1 MNCGYKLIRTRF
13 GGNLL
18 MLNGY
23 TYSKHS
29 RSSNYY
35 CSKKAH
41 GCRAKVKLD
50 HFGMIASES
59 PCHNH
64 DPPKYTITASVSNAA
79 YKMIPTRRGKHLLI
93 FGNYTFSQMNYTNN
107 FYCSKK
113 DSGCKARVK
122 LSFDGSI
129 QHAFTEHT
137 HPPPKPVDYEI
148 IKSQRGK
155 QLLLIN
161 GYTFSRVSTRH
172 WVCSTKFRDCKAR
185 LKMDED
191 GNIISLFNEHCHP
204 RRKFARTVTGDL
216 VRV

>member
-1 MNCGYKLIRTRF
+1 
-13 GGNLL
+13 

-64 DPPKYTITASVSNAA
+64 DPPK
-79 YKMIPTRRGKHLLI
+79 
-93 FGNYTFSQMNYTNN
+93 
-107 FYCSKK
+107 
-113 DSGCKARVK
+113 
-122 LSFDGSI
+122 
-129 QHAFTEHT
+129 
-137 HPPPKPVDYEI
+137 
-148 IKSQRGK
+148 
-155 QLLLIN
+155 
-161 GYTFSRVSTRH
+161 VSTRH